1 MTKECLRKIPM
12 YSISKDDLYLGHT
25 TGLKRQQMTYELIE
39 QGVIQMTEPR
49 CRSRN
54 VVGQESKALSFNG

>member
-1 MTKECLRKIPM
+1 MTKEYLRRIPM
-12 YSISKDDLYLGHT
+12 YSISKEDLYLGHT

-54 VVGQESKALSFNG
+54 VIGQESKTLSFNG

>member
-49 CRSRN
+49 CKSRN
-54 VVGQESKALSFNG
+54 VVGQENKAVLING